1 MNPGTGAMRAFDEAR
16 PDHIE
21 LFAAFGFA
29 SRCAQEFEAIVF
41 VNLHY
46 SLALAGNFA
55 SLGEVDRTAEKQGSI
70 PLGQVFSELT
80 KYLNDDKFKAS
91 IEQAISTRN
100 SLVHDFFRKRTA
112 GIAMTKAETADAT
125 AWCEAASE
133 EFVSVSRK
141 LHARWEDQHAMVQS
155 DPDAVAPGM
164 RARIEAIERGEWP

>member
-1 MNPGTGAMRAFDEAR
+1 MNPGAGAKRTFDEAR
-16 PDHIE
+16 PDHVE

-41 VNLHY
+41 VSLHY

-55 SLGEVDRTAEKQGSI
+55 SLGEVDRAAEKQGSI
-70 PLGQVFSELT
+70 PLGQVVSKLT
-80 KYLNDDKFKAS
+80 EYLNDDEFRAS
-91 IEQAISTRN
+91 IEHAISTRN
-100 SLVHDFFRKRTA
+100 SLVHGFFRKRTA

-141 LHARWEDQHAMVQS
+141 LHARREDQHAMVQS
-155 DPDAVAPGM
+155 DPDAVVPGLRVRM
-164 RARIEAIERGEWP
+164 EAIERGEWP